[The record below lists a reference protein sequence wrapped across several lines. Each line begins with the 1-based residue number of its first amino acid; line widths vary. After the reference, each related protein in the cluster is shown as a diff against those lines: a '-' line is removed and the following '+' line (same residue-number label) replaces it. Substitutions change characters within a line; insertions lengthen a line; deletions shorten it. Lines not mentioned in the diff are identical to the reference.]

1 MKTHYFLLILIMLTA
16 SCGFHLRGSQTATV
30 TGISSIAIT
39 NTTASETASAVTV
52 QLEASGST
60 IVTVA
65 DKPEY
70 YLQLSDQVIN
80 KSVLSVSPITGK
92 VTEYQLTLTVNMS
105 VTDAN
110 QAGLLTGQSIR
121 VTRDYTFDDSAVL
134 GSVADQHKI
143 EQEMIQ
149 QAASQIVRRLGA
161 LVQK

>member
-1 MKTHYFLLILIMLTA
+1 MKTHYFLLILIILTA

>member
-1 MKTHYFLLILIMLTA
+1 MKPHYVLLILIMLTA

-39 NTTASETASAVTV
+39 NTSASETASAVTA
-52 QLEASGST
+52 QLQASGST
-60 IVTVA
+60 IVTGA

-70 YLQLSDQVIN
+70 SLQLSDQIIN

-110 QAGLLTGQSIR
+110 QTGLLTGQSIR

>member
-52 QLEASGST
+52 QLQASGST
-60 IVTVA
+60 IVTGA

-70 YLQLSDQVIN
+70 SLQLSDQIIN

>member
-1 MKTHYFLLILIMLTA
+1 MKPHYVLLILLMLTA

-30 TGISSIAIT
+30 TAISSIAIT
-39 NTTASETASAVTV
+39 NTSASETAGAVTA
-52 QLEASGST
+52 QLQASGST
-60 IVTVA
+60 IVTGA

-70 YLQLSDQVIN
+70 SLQLSDQIIN

-110 QAGLLTGQSIR
+110 QTGLLTGQSIR

>member
-1 MKTHYFLLILIMLTA
+1 MKTHYFLLILIILTA

-110 QAGLLTGQSIR
+110 QTGLLTGQSIR

>member
-1 MKTHYFLLILIMLTA
+1 MKPHYFLLILIMLTA

-110 QAGLLTGQSIR
+110 QTGLLTGQSIR